1 MSIFKQSAK
10 EILESLAHC
19 FFWHLAKEIRA
30 TAKEILGFLAELPK
44 NFEKIFSLS
53 AKKCEHFQAKCQ
65 RNFGKFG
72 SNAKGLLPE
81 KKTVFSR
88 RNSYSAKPTA
98 KEILDFLAVLPKKI

>member
-1 MSIFKQSAK
+1 MR
-10 EILESLAHC
+10 HC

-81 KKTVFSR
+81 KKTVRGAR
-88 RNSYSAKPTA
+88 RPPRAGGADGGARPNAGGGRLLFPYFLIFRSY
-98 KEILDFLAVLPKKI
+98 LR